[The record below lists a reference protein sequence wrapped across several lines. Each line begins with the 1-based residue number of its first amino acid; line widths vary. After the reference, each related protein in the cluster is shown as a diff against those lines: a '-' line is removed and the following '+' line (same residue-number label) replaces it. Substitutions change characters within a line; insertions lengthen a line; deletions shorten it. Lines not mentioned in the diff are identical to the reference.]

1 MYNHLKV
8 DMDYCADPIWVSN
21 DPLDSSP
28 AFCNGSLEEFD
39 LPASLMHS
47 FKLYQ
52 QLWEN
57 ANWSSHI
64 GPSDSHNFPACEL
77 VYDLISEME
86 PILAAELKKV
96 YPDSRVYFSLYG
108 GYRLIEVG
116 GPQTTGI
123 RSTMVN

>member
-8 DMDYCADPIWVSN
+8 DMDYCADPIWVSEE
-21 DPLDSSP
+21 PLDASP
-28 AFCNGSLEEFD
+28 AFMNTSLDEFD
-39 LPASLMHS
+39 LPKPLVHS

-57 ANWSSHI
+57 ANWSDYI
-64 GPSDSHNFPACEL
+64 GPSDDHKFPGSNL

-96 YPDSRVYFSLYG
+96 YPDSRVYFTRYG
-108 GYRLIEVG
+108 SYRLIEVG
-116 GPQTTGI
+116 GPQITGI
-123 RSTMVN
+123 HYTMVN